1 MFFPFLIFIFYQWT
15 LKDSWL
21 SILLAVISF
30 IAICG
35 FVLYPTFVTLRLA
48 RQKSSFALY
57 AKSKQLDRNG
67 PLYAQY
73 RPERYYFFV
82 SLLVAFLLR
91 AVSISFVKSSSEAQI
106 ALLIAIEL
114 GLVASHFILKP
125 AKTKGGNIFI
135 TYLAIMRLVST
146 ALMIAFLQRL
156 QVKAIPRVVIGIVIA
171 LVWSVAVLITIG
183 NLVWNAIAE
192 IRAYLSKAITPG
204 VSANINRGSSA
215 GSILEKSMVAD
226 EAGSSHSGGGSGESL
241 PFGGSLGRGLTT
253 HEIEEV
259 ARGRPPNP
267 TPENN
272 TPFDPYNYT
281 AYPISPASTVTTMEP
296 PSVYSRDSGTLTVG
310 SLLPRRWS
318 FSFSQPGSPAGSNFG
333 HQRNSLTP
341 SPMPPSSPSEAGS
354 QGNHSNR
361 GSASVVVSRNT
372 SLRVHQPRHEDI
384 QEEEAVPPP
393 STTTPSTS

>member
-1 MFFPFLIFIFYQWT
+1 MFFPFFIFIFYQWT
-15 LKDSWL
+15 LQDSWL

-35 FVLYPTFVTLRLA
+35 FVLYPTFITLRFA
-48 RQKSSFALY
+48 RQESSFALY

-91 AVSISFVKSSSEAQI
+91 AVAISFVKPSSEAQI
-106 ALLIAIEL
+106 AILIVVEF
-114 GLVASHFILKP
+114 GLVASHFALKP
-125 AKTKGGNIFI
+125 AKTKGGDVFI
-135 TYLAIMRLVST
+135 TYLAIMRLVSI

-156 QVKAIPRVVIGIVIA
+156 HVKAIPRVVIGIIIA
-171 LVWSVAVLITIG
+171 LAWSFAVVISIG
-183 NLVWNAIAE
+183 NFVWTAITE
-192 IRAYLSKAITPG
+192 IRAYLSNAVKPG

-215 GSILEKSMVAD
+215 GSILEKGAVAY
-226 EAGSSHSGGGSGESL
+226 ETGSSHSGSGESH
-241 PFGGSLGRGLTT
+241 PFGDSLGRGLTT
-253 HEIEEV
+253 HEIEEA
-259 ARGRPPNP
+259 ARGRPRNP

-272 TPFDPYNYT
+272 IPFNPYNHT

-296 PSVYSRDSGTLTVG
+296 PSLSSRDSGTLTVG

-318 FSFSQPGSPAGSNFG
+318 FSFSQPGSPVGSSLG

-341 SPMPPSSPSEAGS
+341 SPIPPSSPSEAGS
-354 QGNHSNR
+354 HGNHSNHST
-361 GSASVVVSRNT
+361 SAAVSRNT

-384 QEEEAVPPP
+384 QEEEVAL
-393 STTTPSTS
+393 

>member
-1 MFFPFLIFIFYQWT
+1 MFFPFFIFIFYQWT
-15 LKDSWL
+15 LQDSWL

-35 FVLYPTFVTLRLA
+35 FVLYPTFVTLRFA
-48 RQKSSFALY
+48 RQESLFALY

-82 SLLVAFLLR
+82 SFLIAFLLR
-91 AVSISFVKSSSEAQI
+91 AVSISFVKPSSEAQI
-106 ALLIAIEL
+106 VLLIVIEF
-114 GLVASHFILKP
+114 GLVASHFALKP
-125 AKTKGGNIFI
+125 AKTKRGDIFT

-171 LVWSVAVLITIG
+171 LAWSVAVVISIG
-183 NLVWNAIAE
+183 NFVWTAVAE
-192 IRAYLSKAITPG
+192 IRAYLSKAVKPG

-215 GSILEKSMVAD
+215 GSILEKGVVVD
-226 EAGSSHSGGGSGESL
+226 ENGSSHSGGGSGDSL
-241 PFGGSLGRGLTT
+241 PFGGSLGQGLTT

-259 ARGRPPNP
+259 ARGRPRNP

-272 TPFDPYNYT
+272 VPFNPYNHT

-296 PSVYSRDSGTLTVG
+296 PSLSSRDSGTLTVG

-318 FSFSQPGSPAGSNFG
+318 FSFSQPGSPAGSSFG

-341 SPMPPSSPSEAGS
+341 SPMPPSSPSETGS
-354 QGNHSNR
+354 HGNHSNHST
-361 GSASVVVSRNT
+361 SAAVSRNT

-384 QEEEAVPPP
+384 QEEEVALPP
-393 STTTPSTS
+393 STTTRPTS